1 VFEIK
6 LTVST
11 TLPVLRRTVDSSM
24 TVGKVR
30 KNSESL
36 LLEAGAVAGA
46 FVLKAD
52 LSYGAATDRFDH

>member
-1 VFEIK
+1 
-6 LTVST
+6 
-11 TLPVLRRTVDSSM
+11 M
-24 TVGKVR
+24 TVEKVR
-30 KNSESL
+30 KNSEIR